1 MATKYT
7 LLADY
12 EESNLSEKELQ
23 LLSLMVLYPNLNN
36 KELAKIMKISYN
48 GLTKI
53 INRPNFKKELELR
66 SSLPIKILEAGK
78 REAALTLIGLSK
90 SAASENVKL
99 KASALILNQELN
111 NSTNDIEDTA
121 IDFGSWNDN

>member
-78 REAALTLIGLSK
+78 REAA
-90 SAASENVKL
+90 ASENVKL

-111 NSTNDIEDTA
+111 NNTNDIEDTV